1 MTKIF
6 LVAGEE
12 SGDIHAANMIRQL
25 RKLADFSLYGTGGHR
40 LKDLGQEQYFDIS
53 QMTIIGLNEVLEK
66 LPFIF
71 KMFKTLKQKLL
82 EVNPDL
88 VILVDYP
95 GFNLRFAE
103 FAKSKGFKVLYY
115 IAPQV
120 WAWHY
125 SRVYKMRNCIDF
137 LYCIL
142 PFEEEIFKKEGLNA
156 LYVGNP
162 IIDNIKLKFDSKIMF
177 NSKFGLDLDKPTIG
191 LLPGSRK
198 KEILNTLPIFM
209 ETVKRLSGKYN
220 FILAQ
225 ADSVADDLF
234 RCVDKNVK
242 IVKGFNYDV
251 MRYSDILWCCSGTAS
266 LEAAFLGTPP
276 IIVYKAPL
284 FTEFVGRYIFK
295 IKRIGL
301 PNIVFDENIFPEL
314 FNRDFNPESL
324 MTWTERILT
333 DKDSYIQRIP
343 FLQNLFKDKNPSVI
357 TAEHIKKNFLP

>member
-6 LVAGEE
+6 LIAGEE
-12 SGDIHAANMIRQL
+12 SGDIHASNMIRQL

-40 LKDLGQEQYFDIS
+40 LKELGQEQYFDIS
-53 QMTIIGLNEVLEK
+53 QMTIIGLNEVVEK

-71 KMFKTLKQKLL
+71 KMFKILKQKLI
-82 EVNPDL
+82 EVNPDI

-125 SRVYKMRNCIDF
+125 SRVHKMRRCIDF

-142 PFEEEIFKKEGLNA
+142 PFEEEIFKKEGVNA

-162 IIDNIKLKFDSKIMF
+162 IIDNIKVKLESKSLF
-177 NSKFGLDLDKPTIG
+177 NSSFGLDDNKLTIG

-198 KEILNTLPIFM
+198 KEILNTLPIFL
-209 ETVKRLSGKYN
+209 ETIKRLGDKYN

-225 ADSVADDLF
+225 ADSVHDDLLED
-234 RCVDKNVK
+234 VTSEVK

-251 MRYSDILWCCSGTAS
+251 MKYSDILWCCSGTAS

-276 IIVYKAPL
+276 IIVYKVPL
-284 FTEFVGRYIFK
+284 FTEFVGRYIVRV
-295 IKRIGL
+295 KRIGL
-301 PNIVFDENIFPEL
+301 PNIVLDDNIFPEL
-314 FNRDFNPESL
+314 LNRDFNPDSL
-324 MTWTERILT
+324 TTWTERILE
-333 DKDSYIQRIP
+333 DKDNYIQKVSL
-343 FLQNLFKDKNPSVI
+343 LQDLFKDKNPSII
-357 TAEHIKKNFLP
+357 TAEHIKENFLS